1 MQLLTDAAVKKMAKK
16 SLKRQDSG
24 QMKLKALA
32 KTVAEKHDDL
42 TVQSVKEIIQSSS
55 KFHIHPDG
63 KMVTLLKN
71 NKRKR
76 SSVSSKEGDAGGD
89 DEPFKQKESQTKT
102 QKKSKKNKKKTNTGE
117 GDNLTSAEA
126 QSWRQQHKIV
136 VLPAQDGAGGAAS
149 ALPPRSSV
157 ANESTYFPWTSFAHA
172 QSLSSSSLHTS
183 LLDHCVTANGFA
195 KPSPIQA
202 QSWPLLVAQRD
213 VVGIAE
219 TGTCVLLLLCS
230 VRYCVVASYWVACLV
245 LSLVVDSSYCALSQ
259 HSMRA
264 AFSSR
269 PCLLSLSLS

>member
-1 MQLLTDAAVKKMAKK
+1 MQLLTDAAVKKLAKK

-32 KTVAEKHDDL
+32 KTVAEKHEEL

-71 NKRKR
+71 KRKR
-76 SSVSSKEGDAGGD
+76 SSVSSKEGDADADGDAD
-89 DEPFKQKESQTKT
+89 DEPSKQKESQTKT

-117 GDNLTSAEA
+117 ENNLTSVEA

-136 VLPAQDGAGGAAS
+136 VLPAQDGAGGAAAAAS
-149 ALPPRSSV
+149 ALPPSSSSSSSV
-157 ANESTYFPWTSFAHA
+157 AKESTYFPWTTFAHA
-172 QSLSSSSLHTS
+172 QSLSSSSLSSSSLHAS
-183 LLDHCVTANGFA
+183 LLDHCVNANGFA

-219 TGTCVLLLLCS
+219 TGTCVVVVCLCVQCVIALLGAIGLYVLCC
-230 VRYCVVASYWVACLV
+230 R
-245 LSLVVDSSYCALSQ
+245 
-259 HSMRA
+259 
-264 AFSSR
+264 
-269 PCLLSLSLS
+269 